1 MALPKFPPG
10 LYVAAT
16 PIGHL
21 SDITDRVRSALAV
34 CDLIYSEDTRRAL
47 ALMNGL
53 HINRPQKNIHA
64 LHDHNEAEVAQ
75 EVVRNIQNGMSVLL
89 ISDAGTPGISDPG
102 AVVVDAAWKAGVLI
116 SPLPG
121 ASALTAILSICG
133 FARWPISFHG
143 FAPAKKSARCEW
155 LKNILALRG
164 LAVIFEAPHRAIESL
179 NDCAEIFGSKTPM
192 AAARELTKQFETI
205 HRGTISQVQEM
216 ISQKAQADPSSVKGE
231 MVWVFDLGDKPES
244 TADDETLCA
253 WAEALGKEMP
263 KSAAARIL
271 TKMLNVDRDRA
282 YEALMAAGKNSTK

>member
-1 MALPKFPPG
+1 MALAKFPPG

-21 SDITDRVRSALAV
+21 SDITDRVRHALAV
-34 CDLIYSEDTRRAL
+34 CDLIYSEDTRRAH
-47 ALMNGL
+47 ALINGL
-53 HINRPQKNIHA
+53 HISRPEKNIHA
-64 LHDHNEAEVAQ
+64 LHDHNEAEVAK
-75 EVVRNIQNGMSVLL
+75 EVVRNIKEGMSVLL

-102 AVVVDAAWKAGVLI
+102 AVVVDTAWKAGVLI

-155 LKNILALRG
+155 LKSILALRG
-164 LAVIFEAPHRAIESL
+164 LAVIFEAPHRAGESL
-179 NDCAEIFGSKTPM
+179 KDCAEIFGDQTPM

-216 ISQKAQADPSSVKGE
+216 ISQKTQADPSSVKGE
-231 MVWVFDLGDKPES
+231 MVWAFDLGDKPELS
-244 TADDETLCA
+244 ADDETLCA
-253 WAEALGKEMP
+253 WAETLSEEMP
-263 KSAAARIL
+263 KAKAARIL
-271 TKMLNVDRDRA
+271 AKMLHVDRDRA
-282 YEALMAAGKNSTK
+282 YQALMDADKKN